1 MINVVYDKQA
11 NSLTVTGHAGAGKK
25 GEDIVCAAVSALVLT
40 LAENIRDLHRTGT
53 AKRCFVQVRDGAAEL
68 SCTPTRGLEA
78 VVQCVF
84 GAVCCGFAL
93 VQEMHPKYVSYQE
106 V

>member
-53 AKRCFVQVRDGAAEL
+53 AKHCFVQVRDGAAEL